1 MQKKA
6 VKAITVAELA
16 ERWRVSR
23 TIIYELVRQHKLP
36 HFTIGNRIRFSPSA
50 ISEYEEAQKS
60 RRPLKRRKLRLR
72 EMICSTN
79 ASERSGRDEPATES
93 LSV

>member
-1 MQKKA
+1 MQQKA
-6 VKAITVAELA
+6 VKSITVAELA
-16 ERWRVSR
+16 ERWQVSR

-36 HFTIGNRIRFSPSA
+36 HFTIGNRIRFSPTA
-50 ISEYEEAQKS
+50 ISKYEEAQKS

-72 EMICSTN
+72 DVIN
-79 ASERSGRDEPATES
+79 ASNPSEGSGRDEPAAES